1 VRDVLRVQES
11 PRKVSSRKVRREFH
25 VLLSPTWRVPV
36 LYFSA
41 YWETTLEP
49 LTLDQIYE
57 FLVHD
62 EDAMKEVSIM
72 GGISHGVGSLCCCNY

>member
-1 VRDVLRVQES
+1 VQDS
-11 PRKVSSRKVRREFH
+11 PRNVRTLRREYH

-49 LTLDQIYE
+49 LTLDEIYE

-62 EDAMKEVSIM
+62 SSDAMKEVSIM
-72 GGISHGVGSLCCCNY
+72 GGISHGVGCLCC

>member
-1 VRDVLRVQES
+1 MQES

-49 LTLDQIYE
+49 LTLDEIYE
-57 FLVHD
+57 FLVD
-62 EDAMKEVSIM
+62 GLSEDAMKGVSIM
-72 GGISHGVGSLCCCNY
+72 GGISHGVGSLCCTF